1 MPTYKIV
8 ARTNAYIAQR
18 DSMFNGNTEVVL
30 ENNLSLSQARKSLL
44 DMYNDRFSDERPYA
58 SNWGMAVIQSAK
70 HIDGATA
77 TNSDGTR
84 SFEYDGRVFSIEEET
99 EY

>member
-58 SNWGMAVIQSAK
+58 SNWGMAVIQSAR
-70 HIDGATA
+70 HTDGATA
-77 TNSDGTR
+77 TNSDSTR
-84 SFEYDGRVFSIEEET
+84 SFEYDSRYFSIEEET

>member
-58 SNWGMAVIQSAK
+58 SNWGMAVIQSAR
-70 HIDGATA
+70 HTDGATA

-84 SFEYDGRVFSIEEET
+84 SFEYDGRVFSIEEGT

>member
-1 MPTYKIV
+1 MKTYRII

-18 DSMFNGNTEVVL
+18 DSMFNGNTEVAL

-58 SNWGMAVIQSAK
+58 NNWGMAVIQSAK
-70 HIDGATA
+70 HTDGASA
-77 TNSDGTR
+77 TDSDGTR
-84 SFEYDGRVFSIEEET
+84 SFEYDSRIFSIEEEL

>member
-1 MPTYKIV
+1 MPTYRIV

-18 DSMFNGNTEVVL
+18 DSMFNGKTEVVL

-70 HIDGATA
+70 HTDGATA

-84 SFEYDGRVFSIEEET
+84 SFEYDSRVFSIKEEA

>member
-1 MPTYKIV
+1 MPTCRIV

-18 DSMFNGNTEVVL
+18 DSMFNGHTEIVI
-30 ENNLSLSQARKSLL
+30 ENNISLSQARKSLL

-70 HIDGATA
+70 HTDGANPTR
-77 TNSDGTR
+77 SDGAR
-84 SFEYDGRVFSIEEET
+84 SFEYDSRAFSIEEET
-99 EY
+99 V

>member
-1 MPTYKIV
+1 MSTYKIV

-70 HIDGATA
+70 HTDGATA

>member
-1 MPTYKIV
+1 MSTYKIV

-44 DMYNDRFSDERPYA
+44 DMYNNRFSDERPYA
-58 SNWGMAVIQSAK
+58 SNWGLIAVSL
-70 HIDGATA
+70 
-77 TNSDGTR
+77 
-84 SFEYDGRVFSIEEET
+84 
-99 EY
+99 